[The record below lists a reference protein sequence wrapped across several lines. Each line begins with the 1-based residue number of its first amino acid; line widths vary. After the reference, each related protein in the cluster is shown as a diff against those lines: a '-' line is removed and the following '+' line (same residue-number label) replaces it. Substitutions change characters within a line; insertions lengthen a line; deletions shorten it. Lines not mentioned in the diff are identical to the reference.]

1 MSRLLQGLAAL
12 AQEQGLSLFHLAELD
27 GEAAAALEI
36 AAINP
41 CVNAYSIAKV
51 FTMTAVGLLCD
62 RGLLGLEEKPV
73 DILRGACP
81 NGMDPRW
88 RSITVEM
95 AMTHRLG
102 LPAGCLDI
110 DAADA
115 RSFGQDYLH
124 YLMKVPL
131 EANPGDVF
139 RYTDAAFYL
148 LSRVVEQRAG
158 RHLDDFLWREILYPL
173 GFREAAFSRCPLGH
187 AVGATGLYARAS
199 DIVKLGALYR
209 DGGIWKGKR
218 LLSINWVEMALARR
232 FELTPVGI
240 GSAFGKAGMCGQML
254 LVIPETGRVVCW
266 QGYESRSCDRLIQFA
281 AEYR

>member
-1 MSRLLQGLAAL
+1 
-12 AQEQGLSLFHLAELD
+12 
-27 GEAAAALEI
+27 
-36 AAINP
+36 
-41 CVNAYSIAKV
+41 
-51 FTMTAVGLLCD
+51 MTAVGLLCD
-62 RGLLGLEEKPV
+62 RRAAGLEEKPV
-73 DILRGACP
+73 DILRAPVPTGWI
-81 NGMDPRW
+81 PRW

-95 AMTHRLG
+95 AMTHRLDA
-102 LPAGCLDI
+102 AGCLDI

-187 AVGATGLYARAS
+187 AVGRYRTLCAGFRHREAR
-199 DIVKLGALYR
+199 GALP
-209 DGGIWKGKR
+209 G
-218 LLSINWVEMALARR
+218 RR
-232 FELTPVGI
+232 YLER
-240 GSAFGKAGMCGQML
+240 KAPAVYQLG
-254 LVIPETGRVVCW
+254 
-266 QGYESRSCDRLIQFA
+266 
-281 AEYR
+281 